1 MITPVRGSRRGLAI
15 GTGLATGWCDDP
27 YLMVLAAH
35 DECMRNLV
43 CVGADPTQVAVLDNY
58 CWPGCENPERMGEL
72 VRASIG
78 CLHAGLAFR
87 TPFISGKDSLNN
99 QFTTDA
105 GETIRIPPTLLIS
118 GFGIVPDIGDCVTMD
133 AKNPGNLL
141 VLVGDTTAAV
151 GGSHLLRVASNS
163 VGDRSLP
170 VVDLEAA
177 PARAKAV
184 AGAIANGLVRSA
196 HDPSEGGVLLAA
208 AEMAFAGEIGLSL
221 DVSAVQGDLASLGVA
236 CFAETPSRYL
246 LEVDPANLTELATV
260 LGETPHCVIGEFV
273 PEQTLTMGDTL
284 AVLLDDLRASWQSGL
299 NL

>member
-1 MITPVRGSRRGLAI
+1 
-15 GTGLATGWCDDP
+15 
-27 YLMVLAAH
+27 
-35 DECMRNLV
+35 
-43 CVGADPTQVAVLDNY
+43 
-58 CWPGCENPERMGEL
+58 
-72 VRASIG
+72 
-78 CLHAGLAFR
+78 
-87 TPFISGKDSLNN
+87 
-99 QFTTDA
+99 
-105 GETIRIPPTLLIS
+105 
-118 GFGIVPDIGDCVTMD
+118 
-133 AKNPGNLL
+133 
-141 VLVGDTTAAV
+141 
-151 GGSHLLRVASNS
+151 
-163 VGDRSLP
+163 
-170 VVDLEAA
+170 

-184 AGAIANGLVRSA
+184 ASAIANGLVRSA

-273 PEQTLTMGDTL
+273 PEQILTMGDTL